1 MNEKISIDEIHEE
14 LNRIIE
20 APTDRQMLNGIW
32 WLRNKIAGHCNADKL
47 NECIVANKRL
57 AADVRRHEN
66 RRRELE
72 NEIKNIKTKE
82 D

>member
-47 NECIVANKRL
+47 K
-57 AADVRRHEN
+57 EN
-66 RRRELE
+66 GVGVHL
-72 NEIKNIKTKE
+72 
-82 D
+82 